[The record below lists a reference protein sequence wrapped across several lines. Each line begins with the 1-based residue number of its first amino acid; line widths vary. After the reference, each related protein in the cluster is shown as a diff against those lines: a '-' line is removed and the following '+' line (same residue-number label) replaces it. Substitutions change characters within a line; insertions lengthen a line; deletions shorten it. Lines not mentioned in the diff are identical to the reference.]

1 MRLRPCPCGRAVR
14 GLTEEGGVCIYLS
27 LVPRGKVFTA
37 HGNASMSVR
46 LSRFAWPKRRGRAP
60 VLVHV
65 PAVNK
70 R

>member
-37 HGNASMSVR
+37 HGNASMSAPFCV
-46 LSRFAWPKRRGRAP
+46 AQEEGARAG
-60 VLVHV
+60 
-65 PAVNK
+65 AGARASCK
-70 R
+70 